1 MAASHALTSG
11 LVPVHIGHPAPS
23 PELNTQ
29 AKLPKLGQWK
39 RVRQSSLTD
48 VDVDWQRHGVEP
60 RWLGMESVDCVAALQ
75 PSIFHSSGADEL
87 ERFLAGSA
95 DRAETALVVTMIG
108 YAYDDTPR
116 SVLHPADDS
125 VSLPEFRNTISGTR
139 LPVGTRPKVAPSANA
154 ADRDLGLR
162 LLNRA
167 SDAPWWALKLSGT
180 TWCPGDGGSAT
191 AHAPDGELHPILVD
205 PLGVPVVAVWVP
217 SDGQQRWYVIPDVVD
232 WNVVVDWLVHQAL
245 PAYVPDALR
254 RFRAPSFVD
263 LDLQTPAE
271 STARQALADMEI
283 RHAEERTRLEAEL
296 ARAAEEAEKI
306 RYGLLYGTGSE
317 LVEAI
322 ATVLTTAGFTTVNLD
337 DDLGGTRSA
346 DLLVTIG

>member
-1 MAASHALTSG
+1 
-11 LVPVHIGHPAPS
+11 
-23 PELNTQ
+23 
-29 AKLPKLGQWK
+29 
-39 RVRQSSLTD
+39 
-48 VDVDWQRHGVEP
+48 
-60 RWLGMESVDCVAALQ
+60 
-75 PSIFHSSGADEL
+75 
-87 ERFLAGSA
+87 
-95 DRAETALVVTMIG
+95 
-108 YAYDDTPR
+108 
-116 SVLHPADDS
+116 
-125 VSLPEFRNTISGTR
+125 
-139 LPVGTRPKVAPSANA
+139 
-154 ADRDLGLR
+154 
-162 LLNRA
+162 
-167 SDAPWWALKLSGT
+167 
-180 TWCPGDGGSAT
+180 
-191 AHAPDGELHPILVD
+191 VD